1 MKVPEDIVSFVD
13 GIAGVQ
19 CHRLSDGG
27 DFVVRRADDIISY
40 QLAVVV
46 DDALMGITHVPE
58 EPIYWTPRH
67 VSRSYTMR

>member
-46 DDALMGITHVPE
+46 DDALMGITHVLRGADLLDS
-58 EPIYWTPRH
+58 TPRQ
-67 VSRSYTMR
+67 RSYTMR